1 MTKNYVRDWMTQNPI
16 TVDPKTTLPE
26 AHKIMKDR
34 RIRRLPVMDRGNLV
48 GIVTL
53 GDIREAE
60 PSDATTLSIF
70 ELHYLLAKLTIG
82 EIMTREPITISVD
95 ATMREAAKMMLQNKI
110 GGLPVMDDGKLVG
123 IITESDIFR
132 VLAQEAEPSA
142 ETMKN
147 EYLKFEQAT
156 G

>member
-1 MTKNYVRDWMTQNPI
+1 MPRNIVREWMTANPV
-16 TVDPKTTLPE
+16 TVEPKTTLPE

-34 RIRRLPVMDRGNLV
+34 RIRRLPVVENGRLV

-82 EIMTREPITISVD
+82 EIMTREPITISPN
-95 ATMREAAKMMLQNKI
+95 ATIREAAKLLLQNKI
-110 GGLPVMDDGKLVG
+110 GSLPVVQNDKLIG
-123 IITESDIFR
+123 IITELDIFR
-132 VLAQEAEPSA
+132 VLAQEPEPTLENS
-142 ETMKN
+142 KN
-147 EYLKFEQAT
+147 EFVRA
-156 G
+156 

>member
-1 MTKNYVRDWMTQNPI
+1 MIKNYVRDWMTQNPI
-16 TVDPKTTLPE
+16 TVESKTTLPE

-34 RIRRLPVMDRGNLV
+34 RIRRLPVVDRGNLV
-48 GIVTL
+48 GIITL
-53 GDIREAE
+53 GDVREAE

-82 EIMTREPITISVD
+82 EIMTREPITISAD
-95 ATMREAAKMMLQNKI
+95 ATIRQAAKTLLENKI
-110 GGLPVMDDGKLVG
+110 GGLPVTEDGKLVG

-132 VLAQEAEPSA
+132 VLAQEAEPTP
-142 ETMKN
+142 ETVKN